1 MQPQT
6 TTPPQDTQQT
16 PQARQ
21 RREKTWLVALA
32 TIVIIV
38 VAGIAAWLYLQ
49 NQYTQD
55 IAEAGQVQITSEG
68 FSPATIKV
76 TKGSVVRWL
85 NEDSS
90 KHRVLGDKPDSA
102 INSDEDL
109 KQGDDYQLMFD
120 EPGTYTYHDPLN
132 PNNHKGTIIVE

>member
-6 TTPPQDTQQT
+6 TTPPQDMQPT
-16 PQARQ
+16 PQAHQ
-21 RREKTWLVALA
+21 KREKTWLIALA
-32 TIVIIV
+32 AIVIIV
-38 VAGIAAWLYLQ
+38 VAGIAAWLYWQ

-55 IAEAGQVQITSEG
+55 ISEAGQVQITSEG
-68 FSPATIKV
+68 FNPATMKV

-85 NEDSS
+85 NEDSTT
-90 KHRVLGDKPDSA
+90 HRVQGDTPDSV
-102 INSDEDL
+102 ISSDEDL
-109 KQGDDYQLMFD
+109 KQGDDYQLMFE